1 MKQFATFT
9 LLVTVFALAI
19 PNQSDAQVNKG
30 RNFLGANLTFTD
42 PIGFGAQFEAMI
54 SPNIGIG
61 AMIRYWGQSE
71 SQSGFGYT
79 YEWSYTIIMP
89 QAVGYYH
96 FMPGNELDPYAGA
109 RLGYGIHSV
118 EVKTTGYTGSVSEN
132 SGLFLTATGGVRY
145 FFTPKVSI
153 NGSLEFR
160 LAGEKYFADDLS
172 ILAGVDF
179 TL

>member
-9 LLVTVFALAI
+9 LLVAVFSLAI
-19 PNQSDAQVNKG
+19 PNQSDAQVSKG
-30 RNFLGANLTFTD
+30 KNLLGVNLTFTD

-61 AMIRYWGQSE
+61 AMLRYW
-71 SQSGFGYT
+71 SQSTSSFG

-89 QAVGYYH
+89 QAIGNYH
-96 FMPGNELDPYAGA
+96 FMPGNELDPYVGA

-118 EVKTTGYTGSVSEN
+118 EWKSPGVVQSVSEN
-132 SGLFLTATGGVRY
+132 SGLFLNAAGGTRY
-145 FFTPKVSI
+145 FFTPNVSI
-153 NGSLEFR
+153 NRSLEFR

-172 ILAGVDF
+172 IVVGVDF